1 MLRSRRQR
9 DRKRA
14 RLAPAGLLLSF
25 SGAYSTVDP
34 SAFEMPDTPANEA
47 GVFLI
52 FEGESPLLAL
62 SGHSNHGLLLLTQS
76 GHRLPLAPNP
86 SECLFEPIRCLVQ
99 SLGGEAMRRRDK
111 AGGRAAASSGS

>member
-1 MLRSRRQR
+1 MLRSRKQR

-47 GVFLI
+47 GVFFV
-52 FEGESPLLAL
+52 FEGDLQKVQPERRLSEAL
-62 SGHSNHGLLLLTQS
+62 S
-76 GHRLPLAPNP
+76 
-86 SECLFEPIRCLVQ
+86 
-99 SLGGEAMRRRDK
+99 
-111 AGGRAAASSGS
+111 